1 MLLTQ
6 TIKIKDQAREE
17 LKRDV
22 ERFLN
27 QGGKID
33 VLPSEEIQPH
43 NMEHA
48 FDSVAMG
55 SGV

>member
-6 TIKIKDQAREE
+6 TIKIKEPEREE

-22 ERFLN
+22 EQYLK

-33 VLPSEEIQPH
+33 VLPSEEIQAH
-43 NMEHA
+43 NMAMA
-48 FDSVAMG
+48 FEGVAAG
-55 SGV
+55 IK